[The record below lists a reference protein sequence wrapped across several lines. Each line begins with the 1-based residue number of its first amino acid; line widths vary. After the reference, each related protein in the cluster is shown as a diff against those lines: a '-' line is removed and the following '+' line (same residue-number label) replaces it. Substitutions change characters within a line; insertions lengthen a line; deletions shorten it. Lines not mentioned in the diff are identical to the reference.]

1 MKVDHK
7 RVDQELDFLLEGIFR
22 IYPKLPK
29 YLPFRIQIFDSFNV
43 HKSPER
49 MLDRAI

>member
-1 MKVDHK
+1 MKVDRK
-7 RVDQELDFLLEGIFR
+7 LIGQELNFILEGIFR
-22 IYPKLPK
+22 IYPKLSK

-43 HKSPER
+43 HRSPEH

>member
-7 RVDQELDFLLEGIFR
+7 QAGQELDFLLEGIFR

-29 YLPFRIQIFDSFNV
+29 YLPFRIQIFDSFNER
-43 HKSPER
+43 KSPEHT
-49 MLDRAI
+49 LDRAI